1 MQKIKNIINNMSV
14 LTTFNSNKQKGFG
27 KWKLLANAILKFE
40 YFNIINYIYKNFQ
53 FFIAETRKIDI
64 Y

>member
-1 MQKIKNIINNMSV
+1 MTV
-14 LTTFNSNKQKGFG
+14 FTTFNSNKQKGFG
-27 KWKLLANAILKFE
+27 KWKLQENAILKFE
-40 YFNIINYIYKNFQ
+40 YFNVNNYIYQNFQ

>member
-40 YFNIINYIYKNFQ
+40 YFNIKNFQ